1 MELAQHASTLRG
13 AQDPRRD
20 PGATR
25 RRVCGS
31 FLVALVHSTHYYINT
46 IRQSSHTQNRRIRY
60 MFKIMHHDT
69 CVAVTET
76 INEAMQVVRSL
87 EAGLDRMI
95 SHSPYTILRAE

>member
-1 MELAQHASTLRG
+1 
-13 AQDPRRD
+13 
-20 PGATR
+20 
-25 RRVCGS
+25 
-31 FLVALVHSTHYYINT
+31 
-46 IRQSSHTQNRRIRY
+46 

-87 EAGLDRMI
+87 EAGLDRLV